1 MSDTSQKPPRS
12 YLGISIAL
20 GLLVVAFALVGLSIA
35 TNPYGTGPVGAIKRH
50 FPVTTTEFFF
60 KDSSHQGSDSLL
72 ECDSGPDLTEGERLV
87 VTADNGAVMGTFPL
101 QYTGGKPSHL
111 PEPFCAYEADISS
124 LPSGQGMYHFTI
136 TPNPRIMIS
145 CTEAQLRDVKLTYWP
160 KSQSGSCSE
169 KTNLTEETVYVKP
182 PSR

>member
-1 MSDTSQKPPRS
+1 MSDTPQKPRD
-12 YLGISIAL
+12 YLGMSIAV
-20 GLLVVAFALVGLSIA
+20 GLVVIALALVGLSLA

-50 FPVTTTEFFF
+50 FPVTTTKLFFNDF
-60 KDSSHQGSDSLL
+60 SHEGSDSLL
-72 ECDSGPDLTEGERLV
+72 RCDSGPDLTEGERLV

-101 QYTGGKPSHL
+101 RYTGGKPSHL
-111 PEPFCAYEADISS
+111 PDPFCAYDADISS

-145 CTEAQLRDVKLTYWP
+145 CTEAQLRDVSLAYMP
-160 KSQSGSCSE
+160 KSQRGACND
-169 KTNLTEETVYVKP
+169 KVNITEETVYVKP